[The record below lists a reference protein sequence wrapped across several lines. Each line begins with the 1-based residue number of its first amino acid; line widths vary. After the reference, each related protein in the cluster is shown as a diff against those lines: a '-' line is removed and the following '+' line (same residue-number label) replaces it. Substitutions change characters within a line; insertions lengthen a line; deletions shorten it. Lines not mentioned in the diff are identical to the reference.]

1 MPITYKKI
9 ASVTVGSGGAAN
21 MDFQNIPAD
30 YTDLLLKVSARNSS
44 DENAYRLRINNDSS
58 TLYSA
63 RWLLGN
69 GSAASSN
76 NNSTQT
82 AAFVGR
88 MSMSTDTASTF
99 GSTDI
104 YLPNYTSS
112 VAKSLSSDVVT
123 ENNSTTAFQSLFAA
137 LYTGTSA
144 ITRLTLIPDANNFAQ
159 HSTATL
165 YGVKS
170 S

>member
-1 MPITYKKI
+1 MPITYNKI

-30 YTDLLLKVSARNSS
+30 YTDLVLKVSARNSS
-44 DENAYRLRINNDSS
+44 NENAYRVRINNDSS

-63 RWLLGN
+63 RFLLGN
-69 GSAASSN
+69 GSTASSN

-104 YLPNYTSS
+104 YIPNYTSS

-123 ENNSTTAFQSLFAA
+123 ENNATTAFQSLFAA

-144 ITRLTLIPDANNFAQ
+144 ITRLTLIPDANNFAE

-165 YGVKS
+165 YGIKKD
-170 S
+170 

>member
-1 MPITYKKI
+1 MPIAYNKI

-30 YTDLLLKVSARNSS
+30 YTDLVLKVSARNSS
-44 DENAYRLRINNDSS
+44 NENAYRVRINNDSS

-63 RWLLGN
+63 RFLLGN
-69 GSAASSN
+69 GSTASSN

-104 YLPNYTSS
+104 YIPNYTSS

-123 ENNSTTAFQSLFAA
+123 ENNATTAFQSLFAA

-144 ITRLTLIPDANNFAQ
+144 ITRLTLIPDANNFAE

-165 YGVKS
+165 YGIKKD
-170 S
+170 

>member
-30 YTDLLLKVSARNSS
+30 YTDLVLKVSARNSS
-44 DENAYRLRINNDSS
+44 DENAYRVRINNDSS

-63 RWLLGN
+63 RFLLGN

-76 NNSTQT
+76 SNSTQT

-104 YLPNYTSS
+104 YIPNYTSS

-123 ENNSTTAFQSLFAA
+123 ENNATTAFQSLFAA

-144 ITRLTLIPDANNFAQ
+144 ITRLTLIPDANNFAE

-165 YGVKS
+165 YGIKKD
-170 S
+170 